1 MATMDSRAAALH
13 RHLDTQI
20 ENLERKNYH
29 NRELITDL
37 KKQKLKIKDRL
48 QAMSLRDNRRSKK
61 ETQAR
66 YKNIQLELFNK
77 GKGSVCLLYTSPSPR
92 DIGPSRMPSSA

>member
-1 MATMDSRAAALH
+1 MTTAYDSRAAALH

-48 QAMSLRDNRRSKK
+48 HSISIREGRRSKK
-61 ETQAR
+61 EQQSR
-66 YKNIQLELFNK
+66 YKLSLIH
-77 GKGSVCLLYTSPSPR
+77 
-92 DIGPSRMPSSA
+92 I

>member
-1 MATMDSRAAALH
+1 MTTATDSRAAALN

-48 QAMSLRDNRRSKK
+48 HSLTIREAKRSKK
-61 ETQAR
+61 ESVDDEHEMNASLQDINGIT
-66 YKNIQLELFNK
+66 IELNQ
-77 GKGSVCLLYTSPSPR
+77 CMQNL
-92 DIGPSRMPSSA
+92 SSTC

>member
-61 ETQAR
+61 EPQAR

-77 GKGSVCLLYTSPSPR
+77 GKGSVTQNK
-92 DIGPSRMPSSA
+92 

>member
-1 MATMDSRAAALH
+1 MTTAYDSRAAALH

-20 ENLERKNYH
+20 ENLERKNFH
-29 NRELITDL
+29 NRTLITDL

-48 QAMSLRDNRRSKK
+48 HSMSLRENRRSKK

-66 YKNIQLELFNK
+66 YKNIQLDLFNK
-77 GKGSVCLLYTSPSPR
+77 GKDSVTQNK
-92 DIGPSRMPSSA
+92 

>member
-20 ENLERKNYH
+20 ENLERKNFH
-29 NRELITDL
+29 NRTLITDL

-48 QAMSLRDNRRSKK
+48 HSMSLRENRRSKK

-66 YKNIQLELFNK
+66 YKNIQLDLFNK
-77 GKGSVCLLYTSPSPR
+77 GKDSVTQNK
-92 DIGPSRMPSSA
+92 

>member
-1 MATMDSRAAALH
+1 MATATDSRAAALH

-20 ENLERKNYH
+20 ENLERKNHY

-48 QAMSLRDNRRSKK
+48 YTLSLKEQTKSK
-61 ETQAR
+61 EE
-66 YKNIQLELFNK
+66 QLELFRK
-77 GKGSVCLLYTSPSPR
+77 GELGNNAT
-92 DIGPSRMPSSA
+92 

>member
-1 MATMDSRAAALH
+1 MGTMDSRAAALH

-66 YKNIQLELFNK
+66 YKNIQL
-77 GKGSVCLLYTSPSPR
+77 
-92 DIGPSRMPSSA
+92 

>member
-1 MATMDSRAAALH
+1 MTTAYDARAQALH
-13 RHLDTQI
+13 RNLDKQI

-48 QAMSLRDNRRSKK
+48 HSLSMREAKKSKK
-61 ETQAR
+61 EQQSR
-66 YKNIQLELFNK
+66 YKNIQLDLFNK
-77 GKGSVCLLYTSPSPR
+77 GTS
-92 DIGPSRMPSSA
+92 

>member
-1 MATMDSRAAALH
+1 MTTAYDSRAAALH

-48 QAMSLRDNRRSKK
+48 HSISIREGRRSKK
-61 ETQAR
+61 EQQSR
-66 YKNIQLELFNK
+66 FKNIQLDMFTKK
-77 GKGSVCLLYTSPSPR
+77 GKS
-92 DIGPSRMPSSA
+92 

>member
-1 MATMDSRAAALH
+1 MTTAYDSRAAALH
-13 RHLDTQI
+13 RHIDTQI

-48 QAMSLRDNRRSKK
+48 HSISIREGRRSKK
-61 ETQAR
+61 EQQSR
-66 YKNIQLELFNK
+66 YKNIQLDLFTKK
-77 GKGSVCLLYTSPSPR
+77 GKS
-92 DIGPSRMPSSA
+92 

>member
-1 MATMDSRAAALH
+1 MSTATNSKAKALR

-20 ENLERKNYH
+20 ENLERKNHY

-48 QAMSLRDNRRSKK
+48 YTLSLKEQTKSK
-61 ETQAR
+61 EE
-66 YKNIQLELFNK
+66 QLELFRK
-77 GKGSVCLLYTSPSPR
+77 GELGNNAT
-92 DIGPSRMPSSA
+92 

>member
-1 MATMDSRAAALH
+1 MTTAHDSRAAALH
-13 RHLDTQI
+13 RHQDTQI

-48 QAMSLRDNRRSKK
+48 HSISIREGRRSKK
-61 ETQAR
+61 EQQSR
-66 YKNIQLELFNK
+66 YKNIQLDLFTKK
-77 GKGSVCLLYTSPSPR
+77 GKS
-92 DIGPSRMPSSA
+92 

>member
-1 MATMDSRAAALH
+1 MTTAYDARAQALH
-13 RHLDTQI
+13 RNLDKQI

-37 KKQKLKIKDRL
+37 KKQKLKVKDRL
-48 QAMSLRDNRRSKK
+48 HSMSLRESRKSKK

-66 YKNIQLELFNK
+66 DKNIQLELFNK
-77 GKGSVCLLYTSPSPR
+77 GKEIVT
-92 DIGPSRMPSSA
+92 

>member
-1 MATMDSRAAALH
+1 MTTAHDSRAAALH

-48 QAMSLRDNRRSKK
+48 HSISIKEGRRSKK
-61 ETQAR
+61 EQQSR
-66 YKNIQLELFNK
+66 FKNIQLDMFTKK
-77 GKGSVCLLYTSPSPR
+77 GKS
-92 DIGPSRMPSSA
+92 

>member
-1 MATMDSRAAALH
+1 MTTATDSRAAALH

-37 KKQKLKIKDRL
+37 KKQKLKVKDRL
-48 QAMSLRDNRRSKK
+48 HSITIREAKRSKK
-61 ETQAR
+61 EQQSR
-66 YKNIQLELFNK
+66 YKRIQIE
-77 GKGSVCLLYTSPSPR
+77 
-92 DIGPSRMPSSA
+92 

>member
-1 MATMDSRAAALH
+1 MATATDSRAAALH

-48 QAMSLRDNRRSKK
+48 HSLTIREAKRSKK
-61 ETQAR
+61 EQQSR
-66 YKNIQLELFNK
+66 YKRIQLELFNK
-77 GKGSVCLLYTSPSPR
+77 GN
-92 DIGPSRMPSSA
+92 

>member
-1 MATMDSRAAALH
+1 MATATDSRAAALH

-20 ENLERKNYH
+20 ENLERKNFH
-29 NRELITDL
+29 NRTLITDL

-48 QAMSLRDNRRSKK
+48 HTMSLRENRRSKK

-66 YKNIQLELFNK
+66 YKNIQLDLFNK
-77 GKGSVCLLYTSPSPR
+77 GKDSVTQNK
-92 DIGPSRMPSSA
+92 

>member
-1 MATMDSRAAALH
+1 MTTAHDSRAAALH

-48 QAMSLRDNRRSKK
+48 HSISIREGRRSKK
-61 ETQAR
+61 EQQSR
-66 YKNIQLELFNK
+66 YKNIQLDLFTKK
-77 GKGSVCLLYTSPSPR
+77 GKS
-92 DIGPSRMPSSA
+92 

>member
-1 MATMDSRAAALH
+1 MTSAYDARAAALH

-48 QAMSLRDNRRSKK
+48 HSISMREAKRSKK
-61 ETQAR
+61 EQQSR
-66 YKNIQLELFNK
+66 YKNIQLDLFNK
-77 GKGSVCLLYTSPSPR
+77 GTS
-92 DIGPSRMPSSA
+92 

>member
-1 MATMDSRAAALH
+1 MTTAYDSRAAALH
-13 RHLDTQI
+13 RHLDTQL

-48 QAMSLRDNRRSKK
+48 HSISIREGRRSKK
-61 ETQAR
+61 EQQSR
-66 YKNIQLELFNK
+66 YKNIQLDLFTKK
-77 GKGSVCLLYTSPSPR
+77 GKS
-92 DIGPSRMPSSA
+92 

>member
-1 MATMDSRAAALH
+1 MTTAYDARAQALH
-13 RHLDTQI
+13 RNLDKQI

-37 KKQKLKIKDRL
+37 KKQKLKVKDRL
-48 QAMSLRDNRRSKK
+48 HSMTLREHRKSKK

-77 GKGSVCLLYTSPSPR
+77 GK
-92 DIGPSRMPSSA
+92 DIVTQSK

>member
-1 MATMDSRAAALH
+1 LEKGEYMTTAYDARAQALH
-13 RHLDTQI
+13 RNLDKQI

-37 KKQKLKIKDRL
+37 KKQKLKVKDRL
-48 QAMSLRDNRRSKK
+48 HSMSLRESRKSKK

-77 GKGSVCLLYTSPSPR
+77 GKEIVT
-92 DIGPSRMPSSA
+92 

>member
-1 MATMDSRAAALH
+1 MTTAYDSRAAALH

-48 QAMSLRDNRRSKK
+48 HSISIREGRRSKK
-61 ETQAR
+61 DQQSR
-66 YKNIQLELFNK
+66 YKNIQLDLFTKK
-77 GKGSVCLLYTSPSPR
+77 GKS
-92 DIGPSRMPSSA
+92 

>member
-1 MATMDSRAAALH
+1 MTSAYDARAAALH

-48 QAMSLRDNRRSKK
+48 HSISIREGRRSKK
-61 ETQAR
+61 EQQSR
-66 YKNIQLELFNK
+66 YKNIQLDLFTKK
-77 GKGSVCLLYTSPSPR
+77 GKS
-92 DIGPSRMPSSA
+92 

>member
-1 MATMDSRAAALH
+1 MTTAYDARAQALH
-13 RHLDTQI
+13 RNLDKQI

-29 NRELITDL
+29 NRELIIDL
-37 KKQKLKIKDRL
+37 KKQKLKVKDRL
-48 QAMSLRDNRRSKK
+48 HSMSLRESRKSKK

-77 GKGSVCLLYTSPSPR
+77 GKEIVT
-92 DIGPSRMPSSA
+92 

>member
-1 MATMDSRAAALH
+1 MTTAYDSRAAALH

-48 QAMSLRDNRRSKK
+48 HSISVREGRRSKK
-61 ETQAR
+61 EQQSR
-66 YKNIQLELFNK
+66 YKNIQLDLFTKK
-77 GKGSVCLLYTSPSPR
+77 GKS
-92 DIGPSRMPSSA
+92 

>member
-1 MATMDSRAAALH
+1 MATATDSRAAALH
-13 RHLDTQI
+13 RHLDKQI

-48 QAMSLRDNRRSKK
+48 HSLSMREAKKSKK
-61 ETQAR
+61 EQQSR
-66 YKNIQLELFNK
+66 YKNIQLDLFNK
-77 GKGSVCLLYTSPSPR
+77 GTS
-92 DIGPSRMPSSA
+92 